1 MKTILLLGSGELGRE
16 IAISG
21 TRLGCK
27 IVAVD
32 NKEGASA
39 FSVASENIVIDMT
52 NEDELYSIIEK
63 IKPDYIIPEIEAL
76 NIDALEKAESNGYY
90 VIPSASAIRFTMN
103 RRNIREKAINLG
115 IRTAKS
121 FFVDS
126 YQDFKNTIENNFKNT
141 KFVTKPLM
149 SSSGKGQSILNSNW
163 NEGDLIS
170 AWNDIESGGR
180 VSGSS
185 AIIEEFIDFDYEIT
199 SLFVNTKFGSKS
211 LNEIVH
217 YQEDG
222 DFRWSHH
229 ICNLLSEDQKREVET
244 ISQTIVKEINGLK
257 NGYGI
262 YGMEFFVLKT
272 GEIVFSELSPRPH
285 DTGMV
290 TLKSQNYSEFDLH
303 IRAIMGMNIP
313 QIVFDSRGTFCVTIN
328 HRNAEIISNPSLD
341 SSSMDII
348 SSSSNDLIW
357 FNKSSGYG
365 SRRLGILLGH
375 NLKQLQQINSL
386 LRIV

>member
-27 IVAVD
+27 IIAVD
-32 NKEGASA
+32 NKEEASA
-39 FSVASENIVIDMT
+39 FSVASECVVIDMT
-52 NEDELYSIIEK
+52 NEDELYSLIEK
-63 IKPDYIIPEIEAL
+63 VNPDYIIPEIEAL
-76 NIDALEKAESNGYY
+76 NIDALEKAEANGFY
-90 VIPSASAIRFTMN
+90 VVPSASAIRYTMN
-103 RRNIREKAINLG
+103 RRNIREKAISLG

-126 YQDFKNTIENNFKNT
+126 FEEFKTIIERHFANS

-149 SSSGKGQSILNSNW
+149 SSSGKGQTILDADW
-163 NEGDLIS
+163 NKDDLVS
-170 AWNDIESGGR
+170 AWNEIESGGR

-185 AIIEEFIDFDYEIT
+185 AIIEEFIDFDFEIT
-199 SLFVNTKFGSKS
+199 SLFVKTKFGSKS

-217 YQEDG
+217 YQEHG
-222 DFRWSHH
+222 DFRWSFHT
-229 ICNLLSEDQKREVET
+229 NDMLNEDQKKEIDSMSNLIVEG
-244 ISQTIVKEINGLK
+244 INGLK
-257 NGYGI
+257 LGYGI
-262 YGMEFFVLKT
+262 YGIEFFVMKN
-272 GEIVFSELSPRPH
+272 GDIVFSELSPRPH

-303 IRAIMGMNIP
+303 IRAILGMNIP
-313 QIVFDSRGTFCVTIN
+313 QIVFDTRGTYCVTIN
-328 HRNAEIISNPSLD
+328 HRVEHTIQKPSLD
-341 SSSMDII
+341 PTSMDII

-375 NLKQLQQINSL
+375 NLKQLTQINSL